1 MIHNGARDL
10 TFPVQTSEGLHPGKW
25 QFAKVHKTLEA
36 PAFPDGSDA
45 QSLAWQEAIL
55 TNLASCPLPDKKVSL
70 FLERPRFSVPWFPFP
85 EKLRAQKFEKTL
97 VFAAKL
103 LLAPAYA
110 AKRKAF
116 ASVLDA
122 QGAYGVDAVASFRR
136 LMLKLQMSV

>member
-1 MIHNGARDL
+1 M
-10 TFPVQTSEGLHPGKW
+10 
-25 QFAKVHKTLEA
+25 
-36 PAFPDGSDA
+36 
-45 QSLAWQEAIL
+45 
-55 TNLASCPLPDKKVSL
+55 SL

-116 ASVLDA
+116 AIFNPGDLRTLYA
-122 QGAYGVDAVASFRR
+122 Q
-136 LMLKLQMSV
+136 